1 METEK
6 EKNNMRIGLIGYGG
20 VGKAF
25 TKLIVDKSSVLKEE
39 GINIEIIYIINSKG
53 GVYNP
58 KGIDYDKLLAFSNEE
73 KSIIEDNN
81 ESKKIT
87 PDFMLE
93 RKDID
98 LMVELTATNKETGEP
113 ALSYILKALENKIH
127 VVTGNK
133 GPIIHG
139 YKKLEKI
146 AREKGVHLG
155 IGCTCGG
162 ALPSVNG
169 GIIEMAGSTISSIEG
184 VLNGTTNYILKEM
197 EDTGCTY
204 DTALKKAK
212 EFGISEANP
221 SFDVEG
227 WDTAIKL
234 LILTN
239 VIMKEEKK
247 LSDIKIE
254 GITNLK
260 PTDIEIALKEEK
272 RYKLIGRTHRS
283 GKEVNMLVRL
293 EKVGKEHPFYNVY
306 GKNKTVRYISD
317 TLGELTLIGGASGTT
332 AAAAS
337 ILRDIIHINRI
348 AGI

>member
-1 METEK
+1 
-6 EKNNMRIGLIGYGG
+6 MRIGLIGYGG

-25 TKLIVDKSSVLKEE
+25 IELIVDKSSKLKEE
-39 GINIEIIYIINSKG
+39 GIDLEVVYIINSKG
-53 GVYNP
+53 GIYNP
-58 KGIDYDKLLAFSNEE
+58 KGIDCAELLADSKAGKNIFEDINE
-73 KSIIEDNN
+73 DR
-81 ESKKIT
+81 KIT
-87 PDFMLE
+87 PDFMLQ
-93 RKDID
+93 RRDVD
-98 LMVELTATNKETGEP
+98 LIVELTSTNKETGEP
-113 ALSYILKALENKIH
+113 ALTYITKSLENKIH

-139 YKKLEKI
+139 YKKLHKI
-146 AREKGVHLG
+146 AKENGVHLG

-169 GIIEMAGSTISSIEG
+169 GIIEMAGSEVYSIEG

-197 EDTGCTY
+197 EATGCTY
-204 DTALKKAK
+204 DIALKKAK
-212 EFGISEANP
+212 DFGIAEANP

-227 WDTAIKL
+227 WDTAFKL

-254 GITNLK
+254 GITGLK
-260 PTDIEIALKEEK
+260 PEDIKISLEEGK
-272 RYKLIGRTHRS
+272 RYKLIGRTTRE
-283 GKEVNMLVRL
+283 GKELKMVVRL
-293 EKVGKEHPFYNVY
+293 EKVGKEHSFYNVD
-306 GKNKTVRYISD
+306 GKNKAVRYISD

-337 ILRDIIHINRI
+337 ILRDIIYICKVS
-348 AGI
+348 GE